1 MKFWIG
7 LFAGISAGLT
17 MGVLFAPARGAVTR
31 RRIVETAED
40 LAETSRERMDDMTR
54 AARGKARDVSRMVRE
69 KAQRASDFAKEKA
82 DDIGEAVGA
91 ATSAIT
97 ENLHRVTN

>member
-17 MGVLFAPARGAVTR
+17 AGVLFAPARGAVTR

-40 LAETSRERMDDMTR
+40 LAETSHEKMDDITR
-54 AARGKARDVSRMVRE
+54 AARRKVRNVSHMANE
-69 KAQRASDFAKEKA
+69 KVQQASDFAKDKA
-82 DDIGEAVGA
+82 HDIGEAVGA

-97 ENLHRVTN
+97 EKFPRVTM

>member
-7 LFAGISAGLT
+7 LFAGMSAGLT
-17 MGVLFAPARGAVTR
+17 VGVLFAPARGAVTR
-31 RRIVETAED
+31 RRIASTAED
-40 LAETSRERMDDMTR
+40 FAETSRERMDEMTR
-54 AARGKARDVSRMVRE
+54 AAKRKARDVSQLAQE
-69 KAQRASDFAKEKA
+69 KVQWASDFTKKKA

-97 ENLHRVTN
+97 ENFHRVTA

>member
-7 LFAGISAGLT
+7 LFAGMAAGLT
-17 MGVLFAPARGAVTR
+17 VGLLFAPARGAVTR

-54 AARGKARDVSRMVRE
+54 AAKGKVRNVSQMVRE
-69 KAQRASDFAKEKA
+69 KVQWAKETA

-91 ATSAIT
+91 ATSAVT
-97 ENLHRVTN
+97 ENLHRMTT